1 MSYHGTNEYFRPTES
16 YTDLTGAAIV
26 VNGDG
31 NTLDMRPYE
40 EGVFLYSTDVTGKSG
55 IVFNGN
61 DSTLINGDIISSTA
75 DTNTLMLYETGTE
88 DANFTGSSASTGF
101 KTLTMDGNAWTLSG
115 DINLTGS
122 DESTL
127 LVNSGVL
134 TLSGNVTSAG
144 KTLINSGG
152 GMLVDTT
159 GSLTTPE
166 INIAESAWF
175 ASTGTVTGDIH
186 NSGTVMAYN
195 ALAGNESAAAGVKV
209 NF

>member
-1 MSYHGTNEYFRPTES
+1 MSYNGTNEYFRPTES

-101 KTLTMDGNAWTLSG
+101 KTLT
-115 DINLTGS
+115 
-122 DESTL
+122 
-127 LVNSGVL
+127 
-134 TLSGNVTSAG
+134 LSGNVTSAG